1 MPPKSIRHTNQQ
13 KQGEY
18 MLAVMHPDDIRPKHW
33 FIVVSEPRAEF
44 KAAHWITGRGIHAYV
59 PIVRA
64 IQRRARGKTAAILE
78 PMFRNYI
85 FVGDPADNRRDLIP
99 HLPCVMKVLERN
111 GRWATLSD
119 FVVMAIFQQEMME
132 RFAMPPEPKKAK
144 KFKPNEALKIIDGQ
158 FAGFNCRFDR
168 LATKNRIEVLHWL
181 LGREVRTTLHAD
193 QVAAA

>member
-1 MPPKSIRHTNQQ
+1 
-13 KQGEY
+13 
-18 MLAVMHPDDIRPKHW
+18 MLAKTMESDFRPAHW

-44 KAAHWITGRGIHAYV
+44 KAMQWIIGRGIHAYV
-59 PIVRA
+59 PVVRA
-64 IQRRARGKTAAILE
+64 IQRRARGKTASILE
-78 PMFRNYI
+78 PMFRNYL
-85 FVGDPADNRRDLIP
+85 FVGDPENGKRDLIP
-99 HLPCVMKVLERN
+99 HLPCVMKVLESN

-119 FVVMAIFQQEMME
+119 RAVQLIFQQEMTE

-144 KFKPNEALKIIDGQ
+144 QFKPKEALKIIDGQ